1 MRYVLLF
8 SLLNSL
14 VAMAQSVDTVVTR
27 PLRTGKGGYIIG
39 QQELQQIVNMAAQP
53 EAVVGNVRT
62 FDWRYQGLK
71 GTPYL
76 LPYWAKGYVMLANG
90 QRYDRVL
97 IKFDA
102 YRQELVLI
110 QPPAQPDSIV
120 IDRDRVSWFV
130 IEPADSGAA
139 IVFRHFTNLRSNDP
153 DLLDTYYRVLYNG
166 SHSLLQRI
174 SKQFRP
180 ANYKEVYSPDIR
192 YDSFVDRSTYYVL
205 NSDRR
210 IVNVK
215 LSAKSLLAAVAGES
229 GTKLPASVS
238 DLRKRLVI
246 TEEDAVN
253 LLSAYDQLTVVK

>member
-1 MRYVLLF
+1 VRYILFF

-14 VAMAQSVDTVVTR
+14 VAMAQSVDTVVIR
-27 PLRTGKGGYIIG
+27 PLRTGKGGYVIG
-39 QQELQQIVNMAAQP
+39 QQELQQIVDMAAKP

-90 QRYDRVL
+90 QRYDRGL

-110 QPPAQPDSIV
+110 QPPARPDSIV

-130 IEPADSGAA
+130 IEPADSGSA

-192 YDSFVDRSTYYVL
+192 FDSFVDQSTYYVL
-205 NSDRR
+205 GSDRR
-210 IVNVK
+210 ISKVK
-215 LSAKSLLAAVAGES
+215 LSAKSLLAAVTGGS
-229 GTKLPASVS
+229 GAKLPDSINS
-238 DLRKRLVI
+238 LRKQPVA
-246 TEEDAVN
+246 TEKDAIK
-253 LLSAYDQLTVVK
+253 LLSAYDQLTAVK